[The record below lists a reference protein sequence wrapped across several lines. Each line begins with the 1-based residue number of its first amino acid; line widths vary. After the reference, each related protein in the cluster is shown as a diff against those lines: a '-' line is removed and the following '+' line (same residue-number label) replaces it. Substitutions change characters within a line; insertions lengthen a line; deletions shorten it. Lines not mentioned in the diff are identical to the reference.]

1 MRFDQTRPFMAS
13 TPLSVSQ
20 ENSIRMAAMCCLTLG
35 GHRNGLNV
43 FEGLVPGAL
52 GPSQELLD
60 RPIISGP
67 GVRVADWDR

>member
-1 MRFDQTRPFMAS
+1 
-13 TPLSVSQ
+13 
-20 ENSIRMAAMCCLTLG
+20 MAAMCCLTLG

-43 FEGLVPGAL
+43 FEGLVTGAL